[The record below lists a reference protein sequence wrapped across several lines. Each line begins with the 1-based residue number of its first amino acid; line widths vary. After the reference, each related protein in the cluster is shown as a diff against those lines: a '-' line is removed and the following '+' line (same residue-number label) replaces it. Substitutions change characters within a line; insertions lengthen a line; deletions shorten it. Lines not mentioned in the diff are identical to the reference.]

1 MQLKLLLFLL
11 TLTAVTLPSCASWK
25 QNRWLDAHH
34 ENLKRIAASKISAEA
49 KLDALA
55 ADYVQFMQEDLKF
68 IDPVKG
74 VKYVKRYHQQNEK
87 LMQQI
92 LQEANVWQNN
102 LSTLDKISLG
112 LRTTKKPWIKDFIDL
127 TPKFQK
133 KYKQYAFALK
143 LAGDIG
149 KGVFGFAGKSLF

>member
-1 MQLKLLLFLL
+1 MKHLLLLL
-11 TLTAVTLPSCASWK
+11 TLVAATLPSCASWK

-34 ENLKRIAASKISAEA
+34 ENLKRIAASNISAEA

-55 ADYVQFMQEDLKF
+55 ADYVQFMKEDLKF
-68 IDPVKG
+68 VDPVKG
-74 VKYVKRYHQQNEK
+74 VKYVKRYHAQNDK

-92 LQEANVWQNN
+92 LQEANVWQNK
-102 LSTLDKISLG
+102 LSTLDKIALG

-127 TPKFQK
+127 TPKFQR

-143 LAGDIG
+143 LAGDLG
-149 KGVFGFAGKSLF
+149 KGVFGFAGKALF